1 MDSSSLHDEKKKPMG
16 EGNGKPSPTTIGY
29 KFLCDDKGELVDINE
44 TYVRKNFGL
53 LQSIFRGMGSSK
65 DLSDLSNVVKLTKEM
80 LTYIRKSLVHE
91 YRQHLNVVA
100 NTEDSLRKYT
110 RPTDIISHSTNA
122 KNYPNDTAESYMTR
136 NIRVIMDPLGKE
148 MMFWLRP
155 AINKFEEE
163 YNVVITKLEHERARK
178 SFIHLIAQS
187 LYNNNNFQA
196 LRRGFKLHFGMQLR
210 RRKPTK
216 ESKGNFKRV
225 KYGGLVWYVSEQPS
239 SHETKVSFRA
249 SVREAIKN
257 NIARQELLDLLEQEY
272 SQANDDA
279 ASASQLSSPMGSG
292 DDHAEFENNGNVSF
306 EVLATIHCMT
316 Y

>member
-16 EGNGKPSPTTIGY
+16 EGPTTIGY
-29 KFLCDDKGELVDINE
+29 KCLCNDKGDLDIIDE
-44 TYVRKNFGL
+44 TYVTKNFGL
-53 LQSIFRGMGSSK
+53 LQSIFSGMGSST
-65 DLSDLSNVVKLTKEM
+65 DLSDLSNVVELTKEM
-80 LTYIRKSLVHE
+80 LTDIRKLLVHE
-91 YRQHLNVVA
+91 YRQHLIDVA

-110 RPTDIISHSTNA
+110 RPTEIISHSTNA
-122 KNYPNDTAESYMTR
+122 KNYPDDTAESYMTR

-148 MMFWLRP
+148 MFLWLRP
-155 AINKFEEE
+155 AINKFEEK
-163 YNVVITKLEHERARK
+163 YNVVITKLDHERARK

-225 KYGGLVWYVSEQPS
+225 TYGGLVWYVSEQPS
-239 SHETKVSFRA
+239 SHETKESFSA

-257 NIARQELLDLLEQEY
+257 GISQQELLDLLEQEY